1 MYNIKIKS
9 MFKNIKK
16 KSKNNEKIMQ
26 DYALRIKN

>member
-16 KSKNNEKIMQ
+16 KSKNNEKITQ